1 MTAAGLAALKAE
13 LAGIAMADDA
23 ATLKL
28 KSRDFFWFSPILK
41 PLLDDKRADLVAA
54 PRDKD
59 AVIRIAAAAA
69 RHRVPLTVRGG
80 GTGNYGQA
88 VPLNGGVVLDMT
100 GLDRIIKVTPGAGRF
115 AAGARLIDI
124 DRGLRDAHGA
134 EGRWELRFHPSTRR
148 QATIG
153 GFIAGGAAGCGSCT
167 WGQIADPG
175 AVTAVEVVTVEATP
189 RIIELAG
196 RDILKVLHAYG
207 VNGIITEV
215 AVPLAPWQPWAERVV
230 AFPTLG
236 AAAKFGYALAAA
248 EGIAKKEIG
257 VFAPQIPPMLKRLAP
272 LVPAG
277 QAMAIV
283 MMAEAQGPALAEM
296 AADHGGAVVYERDAR
311 AAEEAAFD
319 GKGAMPPLY
328 EYTWNHTT
336 LHALKVDPTV
346 TYLQIRLPE
355 GREVETAVAMERAFA
370 DELLLHLEYQRRGGR
385 VFVSS
390 LPILRYRSQVRLDEV
405 IRQVEA
411 LGGAVSNPHSYV
423 LDNAGWKRT
432 DAPQPEF
439 KKSRRSA
446 WADEPG
452 KTEGLA
458 AGIAALRCRW
468 LLLAGARWK
477 LSKSRMG
484 EWP

>member
-1 MTAAGLAALKAE
+1 MDAVTAPRLAALKAD
-13 LAGIAMADDA
+13 LAGIAIADDA

-41 PLLDDKRADLVAA
+41 PLLDGKRADLVVA
-54 PRDKD
+54 PRSKD
-59 AVIRIAAAAA
+59 EVIRIASACA
-69 RHRVPLTVRGG
+69 RHRVPVTVRGG

-88 VPLNGGVVLDMT
+88 VPLVGGVVLDMT
-100 GLDRIIKVTPGAGRF
+100 GLEGTVSVVAGAGRF
-115 AAGARLIDI
+115 AAGARLLDI
-124 DRGLRDAHGA
+124 DRTLRDRFAA
-134 EGRWELRFHPSTRR
+134 EGRWELRFHPSTRK

-175 AVTAVEVVTVEATP
+175 AVLAVEVVTVEEAPGT
-189 RIIELAG
+189 IELTG

-230 AFPTLG
+230 AFPTL
-236 AAAKFGYALAAA
+236 AAAARFGHALAAA
-248 EGIAKKEIG
+248 EAIAKKEIG
-257 VFAPQIPPMLKRLAP
+257 VFDSAILPMLKRLAP

-283 MMAEAQGPALAEM
+283 MVAEAQALVLAEM
-296 AADHGGAVVYERDAR
+296 VADHGGRIVYERSAR
-311 AAEEAAFD
+311 EAEEAAFD
-319 GKGAMPPLY
+319 GKGSMPPLY

-336 LHALKVDPTV
+336 LHALKVDPTI
-346 TYLQIRLPE
+346 TYLQIRFPE
-355 GREVETAVAMERAFA
+355 GRESEAIVEMEREFA

-390 LPILRYRSQVRLDEV
+390 LPILRYRSEQRLAEIIDRV
-405 IRQVEA
+405 DVM
-411 LGGAVSNPHSYV
+411 GGAVSSPHSYV

-439 KKSRRSA
+439 KSL
-446 WADEPG
+446 ADPHGLMNPG
-452 KTEGLA
+452 K
-458 AGIAALRCRW
+458 LRD
-468 LLLAGARWK
+468 
-477 LSKSRMG
+477 
-484 EWP
+484 WPAV

>member
-1 MTAAGLAALKAE
+1 MEAVSPARLAALSAD
-13 LAGIAMADDA
+13 LGGVPVADDA

-41 PLLDDKRADLVAA
+41 PLLEEKRADLVVA
-54 PRDKD
+54 PRSKD
-59 AVIRIAAAAA
+59 EVMRVAAAVA

-88 VPLNGGVVLDMT
+88 VPLAGGIVLDMT
-100 GLDRIIKVTPGAGRF
+100 GLDGIVEVTPGAGRF
-115 AAGARLIDI
+115 AAGARLLDI
-124 DRGLRDAHGA
+124 DRRLRDAHAA
-134 EGRWELRFHPSTRR
+134 EGRWELRFHPSTRK

-175 AVTAVEVVTVEATP
+175 AVLAVEVVTVEETP
-189 RIIELAG
+189 RVIELTG

-215 AVPLAPWQPWAERVV
+215 AVPLAPWQPWSERVV

-236 AAAKFGYALAAA
+236 AAARFGHALAAA

-257 VFAPQIPPMLKRLAP
+257 VFAADIPPMLKRLKP

-277 QAMAIV
+277 HAMAIV
-283 MMAEAQGPALAEM
+283 MVAEAQAPVLAEM
-296 AADHGGAVVYERDAR
+296 VADHGGRIVYERGPGE
-311 AAEEAAFD
+311 AEAAAFD

-336 LHALKVDPTV
+336 LHALKVDPTI
-346 TYLQIRLPE
+346 TYLQIRFPE
-355 GREVETAVAMERAFA
+355 GHETETAEAMEREFA
-370 DELLLHLEYQRRGGR
+370 GEMLLHLEYQRRGGR

-390 LPILRYRSQVRLDEV
+390 LPILRYSSQARLDEV
-405 IRQVEA
+405 IRTVEA
-411 LGGAVSNPHSYV
+411 MGGAVSNPHSYV

-439 KKSRRSA
+439 KSL
-446 WADEPG
+446 ADPHGLMNPG
-452 KTEGLA
+452 KLKA
-458 AGIAALRCRW
+458 
-468 LLLAGARWK
+468 
-477 LSKSRMG
+477 
-484 EWP
+484 WPPA

>member
-1 MTAAGLAALKAE
+1 MTAARLAALRTE
-13 LAGIAMADDA
+13 LAGIAIADDA

-41 PLLDDKRADLVAA
+41 PLLDDRRADLIVAPSSKDEVVRVAA
-54 PRDKD
+54 
-59 AVIRIAAAAA
+59 ACA

-88 VPLNGGVVLDMT
+88 VPLAGGVVLDMT
-100 GLDRIIKVTPGAGRF
+100 GLDRVVSLSAGAGRF
-115 AAGARLIDI
+115 EAGARLLDI
-124 DRGLRDAHGA
+124 DRALRDDHAVD
-134 EGRWELRFHPSTRR
+134 GRWELRFHPSTRK

-175 AVTAVEVVTVEATP
+175 AVLAVEVVTVEDEP
-189 RIIELAG
+189 RIVELTG

-230 AFPTLG
+230 AFPTLA
-236 AAAKFGYALAAA
+236 AAAKFGTALAAA

-257 VFAPQIPPMLKRLAP
+257 VFDPAIPPMLKRLKP
-272 LVPAG
+272 LVPEG

-283 MMAEAQGPALAEM
+283 MVAEAQAPVLAEM
-296 AADHGGAVVYERDAR
+296 AADHGGEIVFERDAR
-311 AAEEAAFD
+311 AAEDAAFD
-319 GKGAMPPLY
+319 GKGTMPPLY

-336 LHALKVDPTV
+336 LHALKADPAI
-346 TYLQIRLPE
+346 TYLQIRFPA
-355 GREVETAVAMERAFA
+355 GREVEAAMEMELAFA
-370 DELLLHLEYQRRGGR
+370 GELLLHLEYQRRAGR
-385 VFVSS
+385 VFVSG
-390 LPILRYRSQVRLDEV
+390 LPLLRYRDQARLGEV
-405 IRQVEA
+405 IHAVEEI
-411 LGGAVSNPHSYV
+411 GGAVSNPHSYA

-439 KKSRRSA
+439 KSL
-446 WADEPG
+446 ADPHGLMNPG
-452 KTEGLA
+452 K
-458 AGIAALRCRW
+458 LR
-468 LLLAGARWK
+468 A
-477 LSKSRMG
+477 
-484 EWP
+484 WPPA